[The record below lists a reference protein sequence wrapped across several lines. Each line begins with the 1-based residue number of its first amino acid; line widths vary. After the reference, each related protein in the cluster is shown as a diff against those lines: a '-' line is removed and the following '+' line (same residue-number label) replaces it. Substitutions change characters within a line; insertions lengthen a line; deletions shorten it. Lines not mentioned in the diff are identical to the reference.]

1 MKTDE
6 MQNKLIDAMSG
17 IVDYKISMLD
27 LVNNKVGYVKYEP
40 VGYKCIVQINKDE
53 VECLLTEHLQTWIQ
67 KDDIVLVQDI
77 YGTGD
82 RMVVIGKTGSM
93 TKSPSLVFYDEKIKK
108 NISGRD
114 GVFQGEEHLDTAGTV
129 IIE

>member
-27 LVNNKVGYVKYEP
+27 LVNNKIGYVKYEP
-40 VGYKCIVQINKDE
+40 VGYQCIVQINKDE

-67 KDDIVLVQDI
+67 KNDIVLVQDI

-93 TKSPSLVFYDEKIKK
+93 MKTPSLVFYDEKIKK
-108 NISGRD
+108 NIGGRD